1 MTSIVAKIRAREL
14 GKNQTTSNFL
24 VWFLNNITV
33 SGTDLY
39 KEQIYRVRDLLCY
52 ILELKFGFC
61 MHLKDVTLKIVHET
75 RMSLTIDSLPDILME
90 IIHVFEME
98 VYMKLFTVKDLYIPM
113 HFFEMVKIFEMAHGF
128 SSSRTIRVF
137 QEEAVRSL
145 TN

>member
-1 MTSIVAKIRAREL
+1 
-14 GKNQTTSNFL
+14 
-24 VWFLNNITV
+24 
-33 SGTDLY
+33 
-39 KEQIYRVRDLLCY
+39 
-52 ILELKFGFC
+52 
-61 MHLKDVTLKIVHET
+61 MHLKDVTLKIVHEA
-75 RMSLTIDSLPDILME
+75 RMSLTNDSLPDILME

-113 HFFEMVKIFEMAHGF
+113 HFFEMVKIFEMAHVF

>member
-1 MTSIVAKIRAREL
+1 
-14 GKNQTTSNFL
+14 
-24 VWFLNNITV
+24 
-33 SGTDLY
+33 
-39 KEQIYRVRDLLCY
+39 
-52 ILELKFGFC
+52 

-75 RMSLTIDSLPDILME
+75 RMSLTNDSLPDILME

-113 HFFEMVKIFEMAHGF
+113 HFYEMVKIFEMARGF

-145 TN
+145 SN

>member
-14 GKNQTTSNFL
+14 GKYQTTSNFL

-39 KEQIYRVRDLLCY
+39 KEQIYRIRDLLCY

-61 MHLKDVTLKIVHET
+61 MHLKDVTLKIVHEA
-75 RMSLTIDSLPDILME
+75 RMSLTNDSLPDILME

-113 HFFEMVKIFEMAHGF
+113 HFFEMVKIFEMAHVF

>member
-1 MTSIVAKIRAREL
+1 
-14 GKNQTTSNFL
+14 
-24 VWFLNNITV
+24 
-33 SGTDLY
+33 
-39 KEQIYRVRDLLCY
+39 
-52 ILELKFGFC
+52 

-75 RMSLTIDSLPDILME
+75 RMSLTNDSLPDILME

-113 HFFEMVKIFEMAHGF
+113 HFYEMVKIFEMARGF

>member
-14 GKNQTTSNFL
+14 GNNQTTSNFL
-24 VWFLNNITV
+24 VWFLNKITV

-61 MHLKDVTLKIVHET
+61 MYLKDVTLNIVHET
-75 RMSLTIDSLPDILME
+75 RMSLTNDSLTDNLME

-98 VYMKLFTVKDLYIPM
+98 DYMKLFTVKDLYIPM
-113 HFFEMVKIFEMAHGF
+113 HFLKW
-128 SSSRTIRVF
+128 
-137 QEEAVRSL
+137 
-145 TN
+145 